1 VTTWINLSIFA
12 LLPMLVRIPRALWPL
27 RVSAGNPP
35 RFARPF
41 KSFALHTFTGYASD
55 VGQRGDSITTGK
67 IGSTK
72 GPEGSVTS
80 VDGSFT
86 TEVVV
91 TDQFF
96 LTGADGRTQSF
107 QLTGFGA
114 AIGQGHLVSV
124 AWVAYRLRTSEPHFM
139 IHDHTTGETFFHER
153 ALRAISFPYPAPYVA
168 LLILMILP
176 WPALILFGL
185 LSAWQVSRFRRRGVR
200 PLLDALNAQA
210 ERLARTAEPTRAAS
224 PAPATTTIAGELK
237 DLAAL
242 RDTGALSSSEFEAA
256 KAKLLGM

>member
-1 VTTWINLSIFA
+1 VNTWINLSIFA

-27 RVSAGNPP
+27 RVSAGDPP

-55 VGQRGDSITTGK
+55 VEQRGDSITTGK
-67 IGSTK
+67 VGATRNAD
-72 GPEGSVTS
+72 GLVTDVNS
-80 VDGSFT
+80 SIT

-96 LTGADGRTQSF
+96 LTGADGRARSF

-153 ALRAISFPYPAPYVA
+153 ALRAISFPYPPLYVA

-176 WPALILFGL
+176 LPALIVFGVL
-185 LSAWQVSRFRRRGVR
+185 PEWQVGRFRRRGVR
-200 PLLDALNAQA
+200 PLLDALNARA
-210 ERLARTAEPTRAAS
+210 GRFVPPAEPGALHGS
-224 PAPATTTIAGELK
+224 APATTTIAGELK
-237 DLAAL
+237 DLTAL
-242 RDTGALSSSEFEAA
+242 RDTGALSMSEFEAA
-256 KAKLLGM
+256 KAKLLGT